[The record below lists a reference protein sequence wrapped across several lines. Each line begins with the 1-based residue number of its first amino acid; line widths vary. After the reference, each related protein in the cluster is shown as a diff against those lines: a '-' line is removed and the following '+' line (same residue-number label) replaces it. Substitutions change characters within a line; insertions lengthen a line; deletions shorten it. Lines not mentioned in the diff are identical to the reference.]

1 MLFQGGG
8 RVLPSGRMKRR
19 GGGCVEDLGEGDER
33 AVGFAGGGV
42 LLRGDWG
49 RRRMRFYGGGD
60 GLEET

>member
-1 MLFQGGG
+1 
-8 RVLPSGRMKRR
+8 MKRR
-19 GGGCVEDLGEGDER
+19 GGGCVEDLGEGDET

-49 RRRMRFYGGGD
+49 RRRMRFCGGGD